1 MYRYLSLCLLAVVA
15 TGAAPADESG
25 WIRMQVPGTWEDNSQ
40 GELADYD
47 GFAWYRCQVRV
58 PAGWKGTQ
66 VEILLQAIDNAYEVF
81 FDGTKIGSGGSLPPN
96 YKNGVDERSKHVV
109 PADRIRFGDLH
120 WLAIRVYDAE
130 GHGGF
135 KDAVPVITNGA
146 EATQM
151 RGGWEFHT
159 GDDLS
164 WAKPDKP
171 ALPEGRPFEDLQ
183 KAESIVRWLT
193 SNLKPGGPPSPEDSL
208 SMFEL
213 PDDLGVDLLLSEPQI
228 AQPLF
233 LNFDERGRLWV
244 VQYRQYPQPAG
255 LKMLSR
261 DKFWRAV
268 YDKVP
273 QAPPHHFPG
282 KDRITIHEDTNG
294 DGTFDKETVFLDGLN
309 IATAVERG
317 RGGVWV
323 LNPPYLLFYPD
334 ANHDD
339 VPDGDPAVHLAGF
352 GLEDTHSVASS
363 LCWGPDG
370 WLYAAQGST
379 VSANIMRPGLDKDGV
394 KSMGQLIWRY
404 HPETK
409 RYEIFAEGG
418 GNTFGC
424 EIDSKGRVY
433 SGHNGGDTRG
443 FHYVQGG
450 YYQKGFSKH
459 GPLSNPY
466 SFGYFSQMA
475 HPPVP
480 RFTHTFL
487 IYEANALPEAY
498 RGLLMGVSPLQG
510 VVVASRVIPFGSTF
524 RSEDV
529 VNPMQTSDGYFKP
542 VDIKLGPDGN
552 VYVADWCDFNVNHYR
567 NHEGNIDPGSGRV
580 YRLRAKEYKPA
591 KPENLGALSSSE
603 LVNRL
608 SDSNR
613 WVRRTALRLLGDR
626 RDAQLVPVLVE
637 QLRKET
643 GQPALEALWAIHLS
657 GGWSEAV
664 ALAAMDHQDPYVR
677 LWAVRFTGDERN
689 ATSRLAERMARLAAG
704 DSHPEVRS
712 QLACTAKRLPAGQA
726 VPIVLA
732 LLQRD
737 DDLEDPHIPLLVW
750 WALES
755 KVTHEPEA
763 VLALFEDSSLWSR
776 PMVERH
782 IVERLM
788 RRFATA
794 GLREDLL
801 YCARLLNTSP
811 TKETTKR
818 LIAGFEQA
826 FAGRSLA
833 ELPDELVQA
842 LAAHG
847 GDSMVLGLRQGRQDA
862 AKKAIEALRDSSTK
876 ADAKIQIVQI
886 LGEVDQ
892 PSAVPVMLD
901 ILKAA
906 DNDKLRAAILTTLAR
921 YSAPEVGS
929 AILALVSTFTG
940 DLREIAFTT
949 LASRPNWARQLVGA
963 VASEHVAASDVSD
976 SVVRRMLLHQD
987 SELTRE
993 VKRLWGDVKEIT
1005 SLGVQKAIERYRA
1018 TLRESGGTPY
1028 AGYQVFQKNC
1038 AKCHLLFGE
1047 GGAVGPDLTSYK
1059 RDDLDNLLLAI
1070 VHPSAEIREGFETQ
1084 LVYTA
1089 DGRVLSGFI
1098 ADQDKHVVVLK
1109 TAEGQSIS
1117 IERDDIDE
1125 MRRGPKSVMP
1135 DGLLDPLT
1143 DQQIRDLFAYLR
1155 ASQPLNQ

>member
-1 MYRYLSLCLLAVVA
+1 MHRYLSLCFYFAITTTSLAN
-15 TGAAPADESG
+15 ESA

-58 PAGWKGTQ
+58 PAGWKGKP
-66 VEILLQAIDNAYEVF
+66 VEILLQGIDNAYEVYF
-81 FDGTKIGSGGSLPPN
+81 EGTKIGGGGSLPPN
-96 YKNGVDERSKHVV
+96 YKNGVDEREKHLV
-109 PADRIRFGDLH
+109 PVDKIHFGNLH

-135 KDAVPVITNGA
+135 KEAVPVITSGD

-159 GDDLS
+159 GDDLA

-183 KAESIVRWLT
+183 KAEAIVRWLT
-193 SNLKPGGPPSPEDSL
+193 SNLKPGGPPTPKESL
-208 SMFEL
+208 SMFLL
-213 PDDLGVDLLLSEPQI
+213 PDDLAVDLVLSEPRI

-282 KDRITIHEDTNG
+282 KDRITIHEDTDG

-334 ANHDD
+334 ANNDD
-339 VPDGDPAVHLAGF
+339 VPDGDPVVHLAGF

-370 WLYAAQGST
+370 WLYASQGST
-379 VSANIMRPGLDKDGV
+379 VSANIIRPGLDKEGV

-443 FHYVQGG
+443 FHYVQGA

-466 SFGYFSQMA
+466 SFGYFAQMA
-475 HPPVP
+475 HPPAP

-487 IYEANALPEAY
+487 IYEADALPDAY
-498 RGLLMGVSPLQG
+498 RGLLMGVSPLQSI
-510 VVVASRVIPFGSTF
+510 VVASRVIPFGSTF
-524 RSEDV
+524 RTQDV
-529 VNPMQTSDGYFKP
+529 VNPMQTTDGYFKP
-542 VDIKLGPDGN
+542 VDIKHGPDGN

-567 NHEGNIDPGSGRV
+567 NHEGNIDPASGRV
-580 YRLRAKEYKPA
+580 YRLRAKDFKA
-591 KPENLGALSSSE
+591 SKPENLGAMTSEE
-603 LVNRL
+603 LVKKL

-626 RDAQLVPVLVE
+626 RDASVIPILAE

-643 GQPALEALWAIHLS
+643 GQPALEALWGIYLS
-657 GGWSEAV
+657 GGWNEAV
-664 ALAAMDHQDPYVR
+664 ALAAMDHPDPYVR
-677 LWAVRFTGDERN
+677 LWAVRLTGDDKQS
-689 ATSRLAERMARLAAG
+689 TSRIAERIAHLAAE
-704 DSHPEVRS
+704 DSDAEVRS
-712 QLACTAKRLPAGQA
+712 QLACTAKSLPADQA
-726 VPIVLA
+726 LPIVRA
-732 LLQRD
+732 LIARD
-737 DDLEDPHIPLLVW
+737 DDLEDPHIPLLTW

-755 KVTHEPEA
+755 KVAAEPQA
-763 VLALFEDSSLWSR
+763 VLRLFEDHSLWSK

-794 GLREDLL
+794 GSREDLL
-801 YCARLLNTSP
+801 YCARLLDMSP

-842 LAAHG
+842 LAKHG
-847 GDSMVLGLRQGRQDA
+847 GDSMVLGLRQGRPEA
-862 AKKAIEALRDSSTK
+862 IAKAIAALRDASTK
-876 ADAKIQIVQI
+876 VEEKVQIIQI

-892 PSAVPVMLD
+892 PSSVPAMLD
-901 ILKAA
+901 LLSST
-906 DNDKLRAAILTTLAR
+906 DNEKLRSAILTTLAR
-921 YSAPEVGS
+921 YSTPEVGS
-929 AILALVSTFTG
+929 AILDQVGSFTG
-940 DLREIAFTT
+940 DLREVALTT
-949 LASRPNWARQLVGA
+949 LASRPDWSRQLVEA
-963 VASEHVAASDVSD
+963 IEAKRLTSSDVPA

-987 SELTRE
+987 SALTTE

-1005 SLGVQKAIERYRA
+1005 SLDIQKAIERYRA

-1028 AGYQVFQKNC
+1028 AGYQVFQKSC
-1038 AKCHLLFGE
+1038 AKCHLLFSE

-1089 DGRVLSGFI
+1089 DGRALSGFI

-1109 TAEGQSIS
+1109 TAEGQAIS
-1117 IERDDIDE
+1117 IERDDIDD
-1125 MRRGPKSVMP
+1125 MRRAPKSVMP

-1155 ASQPLNQ
+1155 SSQPLNQ